1 MTDSVDLDALL
12 NTLRN
17 TPAMLSKQSIQQPAR
32 AIGAA
37 PRQPE
42 RQLTRAE
49 LYALPG
55 DDTAAIACGDHFQL
69 LAIEGMLPGFVKAA
83 PWFAG
88 WSAVMANVSDIT
100 AMGGR
105 ATAVVNA
112 YWHHDAAA
120 AQEILAGIRAACE
133 AYGLM
138 LAGGHT
144 SLAAHN
150 PTALAVAITG
160 IANRLLSTL
169 HVRPGQIIAMAVD
182 LEGYWHA
189 DSTYWKAFEGVPA
202 ERLRSKLEVLPRLA
216 EAQLLHVAKDISN
229 AGVLGSLLMLLETTG
244 CGGDIDLRQLP
255 CPADAEADFDW
266 ARWLQVFPSY
276 GFLMTLDE
284 ANWSNV
290 QAAFAFEGLRCER
303 IGRVTDS
310 AELSVQ
316 HGSQRRTFWN
326 FNEQPFTGFSYP
338 HLDLSPLS
346 VHKEH

>member
-1 MTDSVDLDALL
+1 MTDSTDLNALL
-12 NTLRN
+12 DTLRN
-17 TPAMLSKQSIQQPAR
+17 TPAMRSKHAIQQPAR
-32 AIGAA
+32 AIGPVKTA
-37 PRQPE
+37 
-42 RQLTRAE
+42 LTRAE

-55 DDTAAIACGDHFQL
+55 DDTAAIACGEHFQL
-69 LAIEGMLPGFVKAA
+69 LAIEGMLPGFVKAT

-112 YWHHDAAA
+112 YWHHDDAA
-120 AQEILAGIRAACE
+120 AQEILGGIRAACE
-133 AYGLM
+133 AYGLL

-144 SLAAHN
+144 SLAEGN

-160 IANRLLSTL
+160 IASKLLSTL
-169 HVRPGQIIAMAVD
+169 HVAPGQVIAMAVD

-202 ERLRSKLEVLPRLA
+202 ERLCSKLEVLPRLA
-216 EAQLLHVAKDISN
+216 EAELLRAAKDISN

-244 CGGDIDLRQLP
+244 CGADIDLARMP
-255 CPADAEADFDW
+255 CPAEVDAFVDW

-276 GFLMTLDE
+276 GFLMTLNE
-284 ANWSNV
+284 ADWPNV

-303 IGRVTDS
+303 IGQVNDSGVLRVQS
-310 AELSVQ
+310 GAQ
-316 HGSQRRTFWN
+316 HATFWDLR
-326 FNEQPFTGFSYP
+326 ERLFTGFSYP
-338 HLDLSPLS
+338 DLDLSPLS
-346 VHKEH
+346 AHKEH